1 MKWLDVNEGE
11 KVKLTEDKTYRIIAR
26 AINNLDTEG
35 DSTGEYVITITKA
48 APVINFNPNGNTLY
62 KKTQSSTIK
71 VTHTGE
77 LDENSFRYM
86 WSQSTETPDEVEFT
100 DTFRQSE
107 TVEKIQIVEHG
118 IYGL

>member
-1 MKWLDVNEGE
+1 MKREHGITCTRSTFFRYIKDNEELNSKFKNNRTDSFIERFETNPGQQAQFDMKE

-62 KKTQSSTIK
+62 KKHNQVQLKLHILVS
-71 VTHTGE
+71 
-77 LDENSFRYM
+77 
-86 WSQSTETPDEVEFT
+86 
-100 DTFRQSE
+100 
-107 TVEKIQIVEHG
+107 
-118 IYGL
+118 